1 MPSRAEVEALRQTQ
15 RRLVSLAVSDL
26 NQFWR
31 SLNLSSPE
39 AARDALLEFVPWL
52 TDKYGDFAAVVASDW
67 YEEVRAAAGVT
78 GRLTPELVR
87 TVRREVVEGSVKY
100 AAGGLFTDTPEKT
113 LAIIAGAVDRY
124 VKSPGRET
132 IRVNA
137 ARDGARFARVPTG
150 AETCAFCMMLAS
162 RGFVYHGRDTA
173 GDFDH
178 YHDKCDCQI
187 VPDWSDHPV
196 LEGYDPDGM
205 YGQYLDAREAAGSGD
220 TGEILS
226 MMREMYGL
234 A

>member
-1 MPSRAEVEALRQTQ
+1 MQ

-31 SLNLSSPE
+31 GLDLSSPE
-39 AARDALLEFVPWL
+39 AARDALLEFVPAL

-100 AAGGLFTDTPEKT
+100 AAGGLFTDTPDRT
-113 LAIIAGAVDRY
+113 LAIISGAVDRY
-124 VKSPGRET
+124 VKSPARET

-137 ARDGARFARVPTG
+137 ARDGARYARVPAG
-150 AETCAFCMMLAS
+150 ATTCAFCTMMSS
-162 RGFVYHGRDTA
+162 RGFVYHDEHRAQNQGRGQEQDR
-173 GDFDH
+173 
-178 YHDKCDCQI
+178 YHDDCDCQI
-187 VPDWSDHPV
+187 VPDWSDNPV

-205 YGQYLDAREAAGSGD
+205 YEQYKDAREAADSGNP
-220 TGEILS
+220 GEILAK
-226 MMREMYGL
+226 MREMYGL